1 MRVAALNLALK
12 SPRVALC
19 GPRAM
24 KGKMEK

>member
-1 MRVAALNLALK
+1 MRAAALNFALK
-12 SPRVALC
+12 SPRAAFC